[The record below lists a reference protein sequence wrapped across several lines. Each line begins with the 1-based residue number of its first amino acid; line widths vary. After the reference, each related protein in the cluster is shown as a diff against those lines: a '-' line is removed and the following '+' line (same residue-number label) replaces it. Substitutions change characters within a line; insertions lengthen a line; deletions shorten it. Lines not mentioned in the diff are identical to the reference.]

1 MEWIK
6 KNTRINTSNTDVS
19 ISITSFGKNKRG
31 ATKYGTVIMF
41 RNKCFRSILKD
52 SDYMIFAV
60 DRKRIYFK
68 KSDSVN
74 GFKVYYTN
82 KEKNNCRIK
91 YVEPLDRFCGDY
103 TLRYDSKE
111 NLYFIDADFKL

>member
-6 KNTRINTSNTDVS
+6 KSTRINTSIADVS
-19 ISITSFGKNKRG
+19 VSITSFGKDKSG
-31 ATKYGTVIMF
+31 ATKYGTAITF

-60 DRKRIYFK
+60 NGKKIYFK

-74 GFKVYYTN
+74 GFKVCYTD
-82 KEKNNCRIK
+82 KERSKCRIK
-91 YVEPLDRFCGDY
+91 YTKLLNRFCGDY
-103 TLRYDSKE
+103 ALRYDSKE
-111 NLYFIDADFKL
+111 NLYFIDTDFKI

>member
-6 KNTRINTSNTDVS
+6 KSARINTSIADVS
-19 ISITSFGKNKRG
+19 VSITSFGKGKSG
-31 ATKYGTVIMF
+31 ATKYGTTITF

-60 DRKRIYFK
+60 NGKRIYFK
-68 KSDSVN
+68 KSDNVN

-82 KEKNNCRIK
+82 KERSNCRIK
-91 YVEPLDRFCGDY
+91 YVEPLNRFCGDY
-103 TLRYDSKE
+103 ALRYDSKE
-111 NLYFIDADFKL
+111 NLYFIDIDFKI